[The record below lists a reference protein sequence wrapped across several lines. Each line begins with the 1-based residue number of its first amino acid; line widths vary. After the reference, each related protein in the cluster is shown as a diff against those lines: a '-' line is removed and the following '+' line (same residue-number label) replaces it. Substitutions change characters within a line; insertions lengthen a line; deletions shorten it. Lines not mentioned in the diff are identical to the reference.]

1 MKLKNLG
8 FRKLKTKRI
17 QTNESPLLQ
26 EHSTVGQEVP
36 VLNWA
41 DASKLYDKLSIDGF
55 IGGRMAGG
63 VTTIR

>member
-26 EHSTVGQEVP
+26 EHSSPNQEIP
-36 VLNWA
+36 VLNWV

-55 IGGRMAGG
+55 IKGRMAGG
-63 VTTIR
+63 VTTV